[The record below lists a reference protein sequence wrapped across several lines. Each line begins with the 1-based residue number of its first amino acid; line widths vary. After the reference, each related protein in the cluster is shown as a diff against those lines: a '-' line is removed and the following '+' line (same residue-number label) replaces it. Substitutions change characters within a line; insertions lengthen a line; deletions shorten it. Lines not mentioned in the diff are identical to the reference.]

1 MNLFKKGLLSPV
13 VALLIC
19 TNIYADDISYSIE
32 KQSLKEAIELISK
45 KSNTPYIAN
54 SSLLDG
60 KTSNAIKDVNG
71 TKNALDKIL
80 ENSGLEAVIE
90 DGAIIIKKKII
101 VGTGTVLEEI
111 SVTDGVYKSGSAEN
125 GYLVE
130 NITGIGLWG
139 ERSLQ
144 DTPYSMSVVSQEL
157 ISNSLAKDMNQIFKM
172 NPTTQETATK
182 SAPASDSFLPVIRG
196 FNPRILVNGVPHSM
210 AYRSTPMMQNIE
222 KVEIINGA
230 TGFLYGGGRVGGA
243 VNYIT
248 KKPTTEDLRTV
259 TIGSYGDESYFSHI
273 DLGGQFDDNHTFGY
287 RINALYQ
294 NGELPSTTNTEQKAI
309 SFVFDL
315 KTTDNFYTDI
325 KYSHKALFEKGANT
339 VFNSVTNRP
348 ILKNQSYS
356 PDWIENEVK
365 ADIVE
370 NSVNWNINDIFTL
383 RTNLSYEKTKH
394 RGDSLDIVLQDNIA
408 LQNPTNYWRGTSYTK
423 NAWQETTTYGGSV
436 YLDSKFETLDI
447 NHNLTMGYSSES
459 SKYHRRADNWTF
471 YTINRDM
478 TLDELKNLSE
488 PSSIDWD
495 NNGIVG
501 AEPLKPRQKL
511 EFNNVLIGDDI
522 VFNDQWSALVGA
534 NYATIKSIF
543 YPSNYA
549 YDKSEL
555 TPTLSLMY
563 KPFEDLTTYITYIEN
578 LEQGD
583 QVPNDPSYNN
593 PGNILDPYKSKQ
605 YEIGAKYSLNEKV
618 LLTGALFRIEKAN
631 WYEKTDSNG
640 KINYSEDGEQSHEGI
655 ELGITGKVTDNFTVV
670 AGGTLMDLSVEK
682 ATDPALE
689 GKKPTD
695 AASKMAKIY
704 TEYEIQQIKGL
715 ALTAGAYY
723 TGKKYAN
730 EENTDVLPSY
740 TLYDAGLRY
749 KTKFDKYPTIFNL
762 NVQNLTDKE
771 YWGSSTNLGDP
782 RSAAISMNIK
792 F

>member
-1 MNLFKKGLLSPV
+1 MKNRFFISVVTSLMLSNNVVNAKEISLQEAVDSIVKEYKVTYISKSNSLKDKKIDEKKINYKEN
-13 VALLIC
+13 ALNSLN
-19 TNIYADDISYSIE
+19 NILESNDLKAIEEDGVIYIIE
-32 KQSLKEAIELISK
+32 KPKKQTNSK
-45 KSNTPYIAN
+45 TTI
-54 SSLLDG
+54 
-60 KTSNAIKDVNG
+60 
-71 TKNALDKIL
+71 
-80 ENSGLEAVIE
+80 
-90 DGAIIIKKKII
+90 
-101 VGTGTVLEEI
+101 LEEI
-111 SVTDGVYKSGSAEN
+111 SVNESYKNGTAEN
-125 GYLVE
+125 GYLSE
-130 NITGIGLWG
+130 NITGVGLWG
-139 ERSLQ
+139 KRSLQ
-144 DTPYSMSVVSQEL
+144 DTPYSMTVISNDL
-157 ISNSLAKDMNQIFKM
+157 IENSLAKDMNQIFKM
-172 NPTTQETATK
+172 NSTTQETATK
-182 SAPASDSFLPVIRG
+182 SAPASDSFLPIIRG
-196 FNPRILVNGVPHSM
+196 FNPRILVNGIPHSM
-210 AYRSTPMMQNIE
+210 GYRSAPIMQNID

-230 TGFLYGGGRVGGA
+230 TGFLYGGGNVGGA
-243 VNYIT
+243 INYIT
-248 KKPTTEDLRTV
+248 KKPTTQDLRTV
-259 TIGSYGDESYFSHI
+259 TIGSYGDESYFSNI
-273 DLGGQFDDNHTFGY
+273 DLGGQFDNNHTFGY

-309 SFVFDL
+309 SFVFDW
-315 KTTDNFYTDI
+315 KPTDNFYTDI
-325 KYSHKALFEKGANT
+325 KYSHKDLFEKGANT

-348 ILKNQSYS
+348 IIKNQSYS

-365 ADIVE
+365 SDIVE

-394 RGDSLDIVLQDNIA
+394 RGDSLDVVLKDNIA

-423 NAWQETTTYGGSV
+423 NAWQETTVKAGNI
-436 YLDSKFETLDI
+436 YLDSKFETFDI
-447 NHNLTMGYSSES
+447 NHNLTVGYSSEV
-459 SKYHRRADNWTF
+459 SKYYRRGDNWTF
-471 YTINRDM
+471 YTIDRDM
-478 TLDELKNLSE
+478 SLSELKNLSK
-488 PSSIDWD
+488 PSSIEWD

-534 NYATIKSIF
+534 NYATIKSMF

-618 LLTGALFRIEKAN
+618 LLTTALFRIEKAN
-631 WYEKTDSNG
+631 WYEATDSNG
-640 KINYSEDGEQSHEGI
+640 KINYSEDGEQIHEGI
-655 ELGITGKVTDNFTVV
+655 EIGITGKVTDDFTVV

-682 ATDPALE
+682 ATNPTLE

-695 AASKMAKIY
+695 AASKMAKVY
-704 TEYEIQQIKGL
+704 AEYEIPQIKGL
-715 ALTAGAYY
+715 ALTGGAYY
-723 TGKKYAN
+723 TGKKYADESN
-730 EENTDVLPSY
+730 LDILPSY

-749 KTKFDKYPTIFNL
+749 KTKLEKYPTTFIL
-762 NVQNLTDKE
+762 NVQNLTDKD

-782 RSAAISMNIK
+782 RSVAFSMK
-792 F
+792 MEF